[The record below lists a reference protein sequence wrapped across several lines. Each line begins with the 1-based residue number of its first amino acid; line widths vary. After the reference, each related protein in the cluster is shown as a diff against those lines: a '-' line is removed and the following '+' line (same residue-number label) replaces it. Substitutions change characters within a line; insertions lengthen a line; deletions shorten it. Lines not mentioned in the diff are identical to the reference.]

1 LKRLQGIP
9 RISADSDG
17 LRSRRFRLTLFAL
30 FTLSLILG
38 LSWTPPIPQPESY
51 HAFADRRALF
61 GVPNFAD
68 VVSSFAFVLVGAMGL
83 LARNRIVAGEARR
96 AYLVLFAAI
105 LLTGVGSAYYHLAPD
120 NARLVW
126 DRLPM
131 AIGFMAFLSAM
142 LSERVSFKLGSILFV
157 PLVLTGIAGVVY
169 WYVSE
174 LGARGD
180 LRPYIFVQLY
190 PLLAAPLLIALCPAR
205 YTRTGDLF
213 GVAALYG
220 LAKLCELYDKDIF
233 ELGRVLSGHTLKHL
247 IAAFALVLLLRM
259 LLIRRSAQARI

>member
-1 LKRLQGIP
+1 
-9 RISADSDG
+9 A
-17 LRSRRFRLTLFAL
+17 
-30 FTLSLILG
+30 
-38 LSWTPPIPQPESY
+38 PPIPQPEAY

-68 VVSSFAFVLVGAMGL
+68 VISSFAFVLVGAMGL

-96 AYLVLFAAI
+96 AYLLVFAAI

-142 LSERVSFKLGSILFV
+142 LAERVSFKLGSVLLA
-157 PLVLTGIAGVVY
+157 PLVLTAIASVVY

-174 LGARGD
+174 LAGRGD
-180 LRPYIFVQLY
+180 LRPYIFVQLF
-190 PLLAAPLLIALCPAR
+190 PLLAAPVLIALFPAR
-205 YTRTGDLF
+205 YTHGGDLL
-213 GVAALYG
+213 GMAALYG
-220 LAKLCELYDKDIF
+220 LAKLCELYDAQIF
-233 ELGRVLSGHTLKHL
+233 ELGRILSGHTLKHL

-259 LLIRRSAQARI
+259 LLIRRPAQARI